1 MSHREVIL
9 LFPRACIIEPMRR
22 IHSVLLVEDDRE
34 LHEAMTAILDA
45 EGYRVIGAY
54 DGQQAID
61 RLREGV
67 RPSVILLDLML
78 PVKDGRQ
85 FRAEQLADP
94 RLAAIPVIAYSG
106 DDRVADAAR
115 ALRVKHW
122 FRKPVNFGAMLEA
135 VAAYC
140 PDE

>member
-1 MSHREVIL
+1 MG
-9 LFPRACIIEPMRR
+9 PMRR

-45 EGYRVIGAY
+45 EGYRVIGAF
-54 DGQQAID
+54 DGQQALD

-67 RPSVILLDLML
+67 RPSLILLDLML
-78 PVKDGRQ
+78 PVKNGSQ

-94 RLAAIPVIAYSG
+94 RFAAIPVIAYSG
-106 DDRVADAAR
+106 DARVADTAR
-115 ALRVKHW
+115 ALCVEHW
-122 FRKPVNFGAMLEA
+122 FQKPVNFGAMLEA
-135 VAAYC
+135 VATYC

>member
-1 MSHREVIL
+1 
-9 LFPRACIIEPMRR
+9 MRR

-45 EGYRVIGAY
+45 EGYRVVGAF
-54 DGQQAID
+54 DGQEAID

-85 FRAEQLADP
+85 FRAEQLADA

-106 DDRVADAAR
+106 DARVAEAAR
-115 ALRVKHW
+115 TLRVEHW
-122 FRKPVNFGAMLEA
+122 FQKPVNFGAMLEA
-135 VAAYC
+135 VAGYC

>member
-9 LFPRACIIEPMRR
+9 LLRRARIMGPMRR

-45 EGYRVIGAY
+45 EGYRVIGAF
-54 DGQQAID
+54 DG
-61 RLREGV
+61 LREGV
-67 RPSVILLDLML
+67 RPSLILLDLML
-78 PVKDGRQ
+78 PVKNGCQ

-94 RLAAIPVIAYSG
+94 RFAAIPVIAYSG
-106 DDRVADAAR
+106 DTRVAHTAR
-115 ALRVKHW
+115 DLRVEHW
-122 FRKPVNFGAMLEA
+122 FQKPVNFGAMLEA
-135 VAAYC
+135 VAKYC

>member
-1 MSHREVIL
+1 MSHREVIPIFL
-9 LFPRACIIEPMRR
+9 STCIIDPMRR
-22 IHSVLLVEDDRE
+22 IHAVLLVEDDRE

-67 RPSVILLDLML
+67 RPSVILLDLKL

-85 FRAEQLADP
+85 FRTEQRADP

-106 DDRVADAAR
+106 DERVADAAR
-115 ALRVKHW
+115 ALRVEHW
-122 FRKPVNFGAMLEA
+122 FRKPVDFGAMLET
-135 VAAYC
+135 VASYC